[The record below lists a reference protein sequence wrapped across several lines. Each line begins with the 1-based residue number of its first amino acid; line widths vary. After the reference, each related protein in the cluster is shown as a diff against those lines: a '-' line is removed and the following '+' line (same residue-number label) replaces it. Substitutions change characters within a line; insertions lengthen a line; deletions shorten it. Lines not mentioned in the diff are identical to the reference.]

1 MPFHIYGAER
11 TRRAQV
17 FTGSAA
23 DAFFLVYDR
32 KLRRIRVVRVFC
44 HHQDRLGRAM
54 AGTVAASD
62 TVPVDDAIFLNQY
75 GMSDLDGRFVR
86 FRDWTD
92 RSGRANFR
100 TFDAFGTTVSS
111 LVRYFWLHKC
121 LKVPRRTQ
129 HMVRTNR
136 YTKLARGAM
145 LGEIGSAQRAR
156 RSDRGCPV
164 RFLLSS
170 MMASPPSTFLSGSCT
185 FSWAF
190 SAAEVASNADT
201 VKNLRRSGLST
212 AGWAVC
218 ISALFVFLRVY
229 RMAPCRHLS
238 IQSMQA
244 TQRL

>member
-1 MPFHIYGAER
+1 MILLFLDQIFRCCSCPSTYMALNGRDGHRFSQAPQPMHFSS
-11 TRRAQV
+11 
-17 FTGSAA
+17 FTT
-23 DAFFLVYDR
+23 R

-62 TVPVDDAIFLNQY
+62 AVPVDDAIFLNQY
-75 GMSDLDGRFVR
+75 GMSDLDSRLVR
-86 FRDWTD
+86 FRDRTD

-164 RFLLSS
+164 RFLFIFDDGQS
-170 MMASPPSTFLSGSCT
+170 AVDFLVRELY
-185 FSWAF
+185 F
-190 SAAEVASNADT
+190 
-201 VKNLRRSGLST
+201 
-212 AGWAVC
+212 
-218 ISALFVFLRVY
+218 FLGFQ
-229 RMAPCRHLS
+229 CG
-238 IQSMQA
+238 
-244 TQRL
+244 

>member
-1 MPFHIYGAER
+1 
-11 TRRAQV
+11 
-17 FTGSAA
+17 
-23 DAFFLVYDR
+23 
-32 KLRRIRVVRVFC
+32 
-44 HHQDRLGRAM
+44 M

-62 TVPVDDAIFLNQY
+62 TIPVDDAIFLNQY

-164 RFLLSS
+164 RFLFIFDDGQS
-170 MMASPPSTFLSGSCT
+170 AVDFLVRELY
-185 FSWAF
+185 F
-190 SAAEVASNADT
+190 
-201 VKNLRRSGLST
+201 
-212 AGWAVC
+212 
-218 ISALFVFLRVY
+218 FLGFQ
-229 RMAPCRHLS
+229 CG
-238 IQSMQA
+238 
-244 TQRL
+244 

>member
-1 MPFHIYGAER
+1 MLFVPFHINGAER

-62 TVPVDDAIFLNQY
+62 TIPVDDAIFLNQY

-86 FRDWTD
+86 FRDRTD

-145 LGEIGSAQRAR
+145 LGEIGSAQRTR
-156 RSDRGCPV
+156 RGDRGCPV
-164 RFLLSS
+164 RFLFIFDDGQS
-170 MMASPPSTFLSGSCT
+170 AVDFLVRELYFFLGFQCG
-185 FSWAF
+185 
-190 SAAEVASNADT
+190 
-201 VKNLRRSGLST
+201 RSGK
-212 AGWAVC
+212 
-218 ISALFVFLRVY
+218 
-229 RMAPCRHLS
+229 
-238 IQSMQA
+238 
-244 TQRL
+244 

>member
-1 MPFHIYGAER
+1 
-11 TRRAQV
+11 
-17 FTGSAA
+17 
-23 DAFFLVYDR
+23 
-32 KLRRIRVVRVFC
+32 
-44 HHQDRLGRAM
+44 
-54 AGTVAASD
+54 
-62 TVPVDDAIFLNQY
+62 
-75 GMSDLDGRFVR
+75 
-86 FRDWTD
+86 
-92 RSGRANFR
+92 
-100 TFDAFGTTVSS
+100 
-111 LVRYFWLHKC
+111 
-121 LKVPRRTQ
+121 
-129 HMVRTNR
+129 
-136 YTKLARGAM
+136 M

-164 RFLLSS
+164 RFLFIFDDGQS
-170 MMASPPSTFLSGSCT
+170 AVDFLVRELY

>member
-1 MPFHIYGAER
+1 MSFHIYGAER

-32 KLRRIRVVRVFC
+32 QLRRIRVVRVFC

-54 AGTVAASD
+54 AGTVATSD
-62 TVPVDDAIFLNQY
+62 AVPVDDAIFLNQY
-75 GMSDLDGRFVR
+75 GMSDLDSRLVR
-86 FRDWTD
+86 FRDRTD

-145 LGEIGSAQRAR
+145 LGENRRDDCRHQTPSRAQRLA
-156 RSDRGCPV
+156 D
-164 RFLLSS
+164 
-170 MMASPPSTFLSGSCT
+170 ASP
-185 FSWAF
+185 
-190 SAAEVASNADT
+190 
-201 VKNLRRSGLST
+201 
-212 AGWAVC
+212 
-218 ISALFVFLRVY
+218 
-229 RMAPCRHLS
+229 
-238 IQSMQA
+238 
-244 TQRL
+244 

>member
-1 MPFHIYGAER
+1 MPFHINGAER

-62 TVPVDDAIFLNQY
+62 TIPVDDAIFLNQY

-121 LKVPRRTQ
+121 LKVPRRTPTLPFRYDPAQRLHKCLKVPRRTQ

-145 LGEIGSAQRAR
+145 LGEIGSAQRTR
-156 RSDRGCPV
+156 RGDRGCPV
-164 RFLLSS
+164 RFLFIFDDGQS
-170 MMASPPSTFLSGSCT
+170 AVDFLVRELYFFLGFQCG
-185 FSWAF
+185 
-190 SAAEVASNADT
+190 
-201 VKNLRRSGLST
+201 RSGK
-212 AGWAVC
+212 
-218 ISALFVFLRVY
+218 
-229 RMAPCRHLS
+229 
-238 IQSMQA
+238 
-244 TQRL
+244 

>member
-1 MPFHIYGAER
+1 MSFHINGAER
-11 TRRAQV
+11 TRWAQV

-62 TVPVDDAIFLNQY
+62 TDAIFLNQY
-75 GMSDLDGRFVR
+75 GMSDLDSRLVR
-86 FRDWTD
+86 FRDRTD

-164 RFLLSS
+164 RFLFIFDDGQS
-170 MMASPPSTFLSGSCT
+170 AVDFLVRELY
-185 FSWAF
+185 F
-190 SAAEVASNADT
+190 
-201 VKNLRRSGLST
+201 
-212 AGWAVC
+212 
-218 ISALFVFLRVY
+218 FLGFQ
-229 RMAPCRHLS
+229 CG
-238 IQSMQA
+238 
-244 TQRL
+244 